1 MRNLSLVSRTFL
13 ACCLVLLGAC
23 ATQDQNGGQVQ
34 RLPSDFEDI
43 AVDVGSLGGG
53 YLRNGVFVPAALI
66 QQVAPGA
73 SRAEVQSILGT
84 PAISTSPDW
93 WFYNINLPLEGLDDY
108 LVCQYRVAF
117 AGDVVSEA
125 VWRRRQCQVLHDGQ
139 LARAASAARAIA
151 AAPSQPQEIT
161 LSSDVLF
168 EFDSPALTQAGR
180 LELTDVARVVL
191 RDLQLVRVD
200 VVGHAD
206 RTGAEAYNELL
217 SLRRARSVA
226 DFLVSEGIPA
236 DMIFSEGRGSRD
248 PVVTCEGSVV
258 TEQLKRCLQP
268 NRRVEITINGRR

>member
-1 MRNLSLVSRTFL
+1 MHIISPVSRMLL

-23 ATQDQNGGQVQ
+23 ATQDQRGGEGQ
-34 RLPSDFEDI
+34 RLPSEFEDI
-43 AVDVGSLGGG
+43 AVEVVALDGG

-66 QQVAPGA
+66 QQVAPGT

-84 PAISTSPDW
+84 PADSTSPDW

-117 AGDVVSEA
+117 AGDSVTEA
-125 VWRRRQCQVLHDGQ
+125 IWRRRQCQVLHDGQ
-139 LARAASAARAIA
+139 LARAASAARAVA

-168 EFDSPALTQAGR
+168 EFDSPTLTQAGR

-226 DFLVSEGIPA
+226 DFLISEGIPM
-236 DMIFSEGRGSRD
+236 DMIFSEGRGSRN

-268 NRRVEITINGRR
+268 NRRVEISINGRR